1 MMPDLLCGVRLV
13 SELSSPWGRLQAP
26 AWPQRGHTE
35 NKALAGRG
43 VWLGLVTL
51 LSSVL
56 GDLVTKPFAKC
67 HHHRSPSV
75 PTSTPDNGCEVLAPG
90 SLRGPGLPSA
100 APRAPASSE
109 DTPPELAHGQA
120 ESSCLPPLIDI
131 NDFPFTACTGAE
143 HGHIN
148 GAGGGKLSASACH
161 GSR

>member
-1 MMPDLLCGVRLV
+1 MMPDLLCRVRHV

-26 AWPQRGHTE
+26 AWPRRGHTE

-56 GDLVTKPFAKC
+56 GDLVTEPFAKC

-75 PTSTPDNGCEVLAPG
+75 PRLPHLTMAVRCWPRV
-90 SLRGPGLPSA
+90 PSA
-100 APRAPASSE
+100 APGFPPQPRAPASSE
-109 DTPPELAHGQA
+109 DTPWELAHGQA